1 MPTDNTMGKERE
13 MHKKNESLTLKVT
26 SICGNGSGIA
36 HTDDGMT
43 VFIPDAAEGDT
54 VEATVIKCA
63 KSYLVAKITKII
75 EPSESRIASDCEVSG
90 KCGGCVFRHI
100 GYKYEAEYKRRLI
113 EDCFARIGK
122 LDIKLSRFYGA
133 DSTIDCRN
141 KAVYPVGEIKNRD
154 GVTDTV
160 FGFYAR
166 NSHRI
171 IPHTECRIGSPEYT
185 AVCRDTVDF
194 CKSHGIRAYDEESGK
209 GVLRSVYIRGAKN
222 IVRGRGDGGKPT
234 DDTSSDITPSDIT
247 PSADT
252 PSACG
257 EMLLTLVINAE
268 VLGSAD
274 LEEEFCRY
282 ITKRH
287 PLVTSVFLNIN
298 RRSSNSVLSDVWRT
312 IYGNGYIDEVLLGC
326 TFRISPAS
334 FFQVNPTMTERLYS
348 EAARLA
354 DVQDGEVL
362 LDLYCGTGTIGI
374 TLCKGKPDCRLVGVE
389 ISPSAVDDAIFNAKR
404 NGVDG
409 AFICL
414 DAGEALNSER
424 VKSVRPDIV
433 ILDPPRKGCGKEAV
447 ERICTLGMERMVYIS
462 CDPATLARDLADF
475 YSLGFVVT
483 EAVGVDMFPRTGHV
497 ECVVLMSKILK

>member
-1 MPTDNTMGKERE
+1 

-36 HTDDGMT
+36 RTDDGMT
-43 VFIPDAAEGDT
+43 VFIPDAAEGDI

-63 KSYLVAKITKII
+63 KSYLVAKITRII
-75 EPSESRIASDCEVSG
+75 EPSKSRVASDCEVSG

-113 EDCFARIGK
+113 EDCFSRIGK
-122 LDIKLSRFYGA
+122 LDIRLSHFYGA
-133 DSTIDCRN
+133 DSTVDCRN

-185 AVCRDTVDF
+185 AVCRDTMEF
-194 CKSHGIRAYDEESGK
+194 CKKHGIRAYDEESGR

-222 IVRGRGDGGKPT
+222 IAKADRG
-234 DDTSSDITPSDIT
+234 
-247 PSADT
+247 
-252 PSACG
+252 G
-257 EMLLTLVINAE
+257 EMLLTLVINAKS
-268 VLGSAD
+268 LGSAD
-274 LEEEFCRY
+274 LEGEFCRY
-282 ITKRH
+282 ITERH
-287 PLVTSVFLNIN
+287 PLVTSIFLNIN
-298 RRSSNSVLSDVWRT
+298 RRSSNSVLSDEWRT
-312 IYGNGYIDEVLLGC
+312 LYGEGYIDEALLGC

-354 DVQDGEVL
+354 DVKDGEVL

-374 TLCKGKPDCRLVGVE
+374 TLCKGKSGCRLVGVE
-389 ISPSAVDDAIFNAKR
+389 ISQSAVKDAAFNAKR

-424 VKSVRPDIV
+424 VKSVHPDVV

-447 ERICTLGMERMVYIS
+447 ERICTLGMERIVYIS

-475 YSLGFVVT
+475 SSHGFAVT

-497 ECVVLMSKILK
+497 ETVVLMSGKDK